1 MTRTEKFERTK
12 HALVA
17 LGYRYEIS
25 RDGTERLFRPD
36 GTLAVIRQP
45 GSENGESPQAHRV

>member
-12 HALVA
+12 AALVA
-17 LGYRYEIS
+17 LGYRHETA
-25 RDGTERLFRPD
+25 RDGTERLYRPD

-45 GSENGESPQAHRV
+45 GAPHGEIDRV